1 MLFRAVTLILC
12 LSISACSSWVYKL
25 DMPQGNYLGQKDI
38 DKLQINMTKEQVK
51 FVLGS
56 PVVVDSFQD
65 DTWHYVYRLKSGK
78 SEKYIKQKN
87 FTVVFENDRLIKA
100 SGDFELPESYNTPM
114 EN

>member
-1 MLFRAVTLILC
+1 
-12 LSISACSSWVYKL
+12 VYKL
-25 DMPQGNYLGQKDI
+25 DIPQGNYLGQKDI

-56 PVVVDSFQD
+56 PVVVDIFQD

-78 SEKYIKQKN
+78 REELNKKKN
-87 FTVVFENDRLIKA
+87 FTVVFENNRLISA
-100 SGDFELPESYNTPM
+100 TGDFELPESYNIPM

>member
-1 MLFRAVTLILC
+1 MLFRVVTIILC
-12 LSISACSSWVYKL
+12 LSISACSSWVFKI
-25 DMPQGNYLGQKDI
+25 DQPQGNYLGQKDI

-78 SEKYIKQKN
+78 SEKLNKQKN
-87 FTVVFENDRLIKA
+87 FSVTFENNRLVSTA
-100 SGDFELPESYNTPM
+100 GDFEMPESFNTPI

>member
-1 MLFRAVTLILC
+1 
-12 LSISACSSWVYKL
+12 
-25 DMPQGNYLGQKDI
+25 
-38 DKLQINMTKEQVK
+38 MTKEQVK

-78 SEKYIKQKN
+78 SEKYNKQKN
-87 FTVVFENDRLIKA
+87 FTVVFENDRLVKA